1 MILFRIK
8 NMIHMIEWSKA
19 ARNRHFAGYAEV
31 NATTDRRLG
40 HSLAEQMIQIWF
52 VTKVSDVFL
61 MFIQFILS
69 MRIPIESFWDSNIM
83 HRGRCST
90 GLWKLLLEMC
100 RTQLG
105 PTLGVFFLHGF
116 IQPKWLCLKISYTVQ
131 FHGLNHYLSSFLV
144 ILPKFPSGVYGIWY
158 NSIRITNVEFNLFAM
173 P

>member
-31 NATTDRRLG
+31 NATTDRRFG

-69 MRIPIESFWDSNIM
+69 MRIPIESFWDSTTM

-105 PTLGVFFLHGF
+105 PTLGVFFSYMGLYNPNGF
-116 IQPKWLCLKISYTVQ
+116 I
-131 FHGLNHYLSSFLV
+131 
-144 ILPKFPSGVYGIWY
+144 
-158 NSIRITNVEFNLFAM
+158 
-173 P
+173 

>member
-1 MILFRIK
+1 
-8 NMIHMIEWSKA
+8 MIEWSKP

-31 NATTDRRLG
+31 NATTDRRFG
-40 HSLAEQMIQIWF
+40 HSLAEQIIQIW

-69 MRIPIESFWDSNIM
+69 MRIPIESFWDSTTM

-105 PTLGVFFLHGF
+105 PTLGVFFLTWVYTTQMALSENIVHCP
-116 IQPKWLCLKISYTVQ
+116 ISWLESLLIVISCHFTE
-131 FHGLNHYLSSFLV
+131 
-144 ILPKFPSGVYGIWY
+144 IPIWGIWY
-158 NSIRITNVEFNLFAM
+158 NRITNVEFNLFAM